1 MIAVQKHTYTNSN
14 TTKNVYTNMRSS
26 KTMTVKLEIDSV
38 NINGVSVV
46 HQIPH
51 LVMVWCLWEQ
61 SHVEHWSLGSLDF
74 PLTLHSL

>member
-1 MIAVQKHTYTNSN
+1 MNAVQIHTYTNTN
-14 TTKNVYTNMRSS
+14 QTKSVYTNMHGS

-38 NINGVSVV
+38 NINSISVV
-46 HQIPH
+46 LH
-51 LVMVWCLWEQ
+51 LAMVWCLWEQ